1 MSLPTTDFDPG
12 LRITRARYVVLSV
25 CDLTASRQFYEEVIG
40 LILTAEEDDA
50 FNFRGVEEACHH
62 SLVLQGAGTPPARG
76 WAYACSWTPKAFFEA
91 HGCPA
96 NWVEVPPHRATR
108 ARHRRVRHA
117 ARILCQHAGDAT
129 HDHQV
134 HTRHADG
141 SCAAPPEVGK
151 AATSTRRRAS
161 A

>member
-1 MSLPTTDFDPG
+1 MSFSPF
-12 LRITRARYVVLSV
+12 A
-25 CDLTASRQFYEEVIG
+25 DLTASRQFYEEVIG

-96 NWVEVPPHRATR
+96 NWVEVPPHQGHTLHATDAFGTPLEFCASMPVMPR
-108 ARHRRVRHA
+108 MITRFTHA
-117 ARILCQHAGDAT
+117 TPTALRCALTI
-129 HDHQV
+129 
-134 HTRHADG
+134 TR
-141 SCAAPPEVGK
+141 S
-151 AATSTRRRAS
+151 
-161 A
+161 